1 MKFAVLASGSSG
13 NCTYVESG
21 DTRLLIDAGT
31 NCKCLRDRLRA
42 VGAEL
47 EGVSAVLL
55 THDHCDHVS
64 ALSVLLRRHPV
75 PVFATEGTAEAV
87 CCAQHDGA
95 EWDWNCFAAGTSFEI
110 GPFVVEAFP
119 VPHDAADPVGFV
131 LSDGTARLG
140 VATDL
145 GEAPAVVAHH
155 LAGCDA
161 LSLEFNHDP
170 MLLEGS
176 GRPWSLIQRIRGRS
190 GHLSNE
196 QASALLARI
205 ASPRLRRL
213 VPAHLSSECNRPDLA
228 GAAALDALRAAGA
241 PREALVEPRFPT
253 PLFDLPA

>member
-110 GPFVVEAFP
+110 GPFAVEAFP

-131 LSDGTARLG
+131 VEGGGCRAG
-140 VATDL
+140 FATDL
-145 GEAPAVVAHH
+145 GIVNAVVRRHH
-155 LAGCDA
+155 
-161 LSLEFNHDP
+161 
-170 MLLEGS
+170 
-176 GRPWSLIQRIRGRS
+176 
-190 GHLSNE
+190 
-196 QASALLARI
+196 
-205 ASPRLRRL
+205 
-213 VPAHLSSECNRPDLA
+213 
-228 GAAALDALRAAGA
+228 
-241 PREALVEPRFPT
+241 T
-253 PLFDLPA
+253 